1 MKNKTY
7 ILMTLGALFWSGA
20 FIAGKIG
27 VKEFSPVSLTFLR
40 FLFASIIMFI
50 IMIKYEKKDY
60 KLDLKGVMIM
70 LLLGIIGMAGYHIL
84 FFTALKYTS
93 ASKASMI
100 AATNP
105 LITTIL
111 AFFFL
116 GEKLGLKRLIAIG
129 IAFTGVILTISN
141 WNLNIFLNF
150 KFNYGDLIM
159 IIAVSCWAIYSI
171 ISKKVMDRYSP
182 LILTTYSFIVCT
194 LVLLPFVLKEGIL
207 SIIKSSSLSSWLA
220 IVYMAIFPTVI
231 GYLIQQIA
239 IKRIGTSKTSIF
251 INMVP
256 IFSIILAALILNEAI
271 TIFNILSGGIIITGV
286 YLNSKLQ

>member
-20 FIAGKIG
+20 FIAGKVG
-27 VKEFSPVSLTFLR
+27 VKDFSPVSITFFR

-70 LLLGIIGMAGYHIL
+70 LLLGIVGMTGYHIL

-111 AFFFL
+111 SFFFL
-116 GEKLGLKRLIAIG
+116 REKLGLKRLIAIS

-141 WNLNIFLNF
+141 WNHNIFLNL

-159 IIAVSCWAIYSI
+159 IVAVSCWAVYSI

-182 LILTTYSFIVCT
+182 LILTTYSFLVCT
-194 LVLLPFVLKEGIL
+194 LVLLPIVLKEGIL
-207 SIIKSSSLSSWLA
+207 RIIKNSSLSSWLA
-220 IVYMAIFPTVI
+220 IIYMAIFPTVI

-239 IKRIGTSKTSIF
+239 IKRIGTSKTAIF
-251 INMVP
+251 INLVP

-286 YLNSKLQ
+286 YLNSKL